1 MQPSKEQ
8 ISALV
13 DDQMPQVSP
22 ALLAAIAA
30 DDPLLGAWSRYHLI
44 GEVLRSG
51 TEPVMLGSVDARV
64 RQALAAEP
72 LVLLPRSNL
81 PRNAV
86 REPAHRF
93 WPALPLAASL
103 AACGLLAT
111 YLVASSTPATRQ
123 GVPLEVALRTT
134 TQPVLRTVS
143 EAPRST
149 SSAETQA
156 VAAQLQRRLNSYLV
170 NFNEQREQ
178 FTLPNVHPYVR
189 SVGFETEPPP

>member
-8 ISALV
+8 LSALA
-13 DDQMPQVSP
+13 DDQLPNISP

-30 DDPLLGAWSRYHLI
+30 DDPLLGVWSRYHLI

-72 LVLLPRSNL
+72 LVLIPRVNL

-86 REPAHRF
+86 RESAHHF

-111 YLVASSTPATRQ
+111 YLVASPTPATRQ
-123 GVPLEVALRTT
+123 GLPLEVASRTT
-134 TQPVLRTVS
+134 NRALLLTAS
-143 EAPRST
+143 AAPRST

>member
-8 ISALV
+8 ISALA
-13 DDQMPQVSP
+13 DDQLPNVSP

-30 DDPLLGAWSRYHLI
+30 DDPLLGVWSRYHLI

-51 TEPVMLGSVDARV
+51 TEPVIVGSVDARV

-72 LVLLPRSNL
+72 LVLIPRANL
-81 PRNAV
+81 PSNPV
-86 REPAHRF
+86 RESAHRF

-111 YLVASSTPATRQ
+111 YLVASSTSATRQ
-123 GVPLEVALRTT
+123 GVPLEMASRTT
-134 TQPVLRTVS
+134 NRALLLAGS
-143 EAPRST
+143 AAPRSA

-178 FTLPNVHPYVR
+178 FTVPNVHPYVR